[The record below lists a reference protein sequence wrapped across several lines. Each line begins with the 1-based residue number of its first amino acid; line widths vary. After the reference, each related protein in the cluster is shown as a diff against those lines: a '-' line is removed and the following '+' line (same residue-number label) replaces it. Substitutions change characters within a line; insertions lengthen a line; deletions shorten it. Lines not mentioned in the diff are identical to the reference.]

1 MIHET
6 NVDNQGGLENGARI
20 IVEEKS
26 EQDVQQS
33 AARIADWLVSSN
45 RNFMFRLKS
54 KLNNLG
60 LSYQNYLLLEDLATS
75 GPFIMKEIAEKL
87 DVTVAAATGTI
98 DRLTEQN
105 YTRRIPCKNDRRK
118 VAVEI
123 TDSGRNT
130 LESIHVTIQNQ
141 IASAIVA
148 ENTGKSEEAG
158 NICSD
163 LKELVDLL

>member
-1 MIHET
+1 MIHKT
-6 NVDNQGGLENGARI
+6 NVDKQGGLEEEVRV
-20 IVEEKS
+20 IVEEKPTT
-26 EQDVQQS
+26 DVRQS

-54 KLNNLG
+54 KLNDVG
-60 LSYQNYLLLEDLATS
+60 LSYQNYLLLEDLSSS

-98 DRLTEQN
+98 DRLTDQS
-105 YTRRIPCKNDRRK
+105 YTRRIPFKNDRRK

-123 TDSGRNT
+123 TDTGRNT

-141 IASAIVA
+141 IASAIMA
-148 ENTGKSEEAG
+148 ESSGDSEEAS
-158 NICSD
+158 NICHD
-163 LKELVDLL
+163 LKELVSLL

>member
-6 NVDNQGGLENGARI
+6 NVDKQGGLEEEVR
-20 IVEEKS
+20 IVEEKPNS
-26 EQDVQQS
+26 DVQQS

-54 KLNNLG
+54 KLNKSG
-60 LSYQNYLLLEDLATS
+60 LSYQNYLLLEDLASS

-130 LESIHVTIQNQ
+130 LDSIHTTIQNQ

-148 ENTGKSEEAG
+148 ENAGDQEAAG